1 MHPPLGGLSSP
12 GASGLPAG
20 VGESW
25 WLRVQ
30 SSHCWQIRAAGQGL
44 QGAEE
49 MVGENQ
55 VEAGGRE
62 KTTEIQVFG
71 RTVFKAVHTLLD
83 EKGHP

>member
-1 MHPPLGGLSSP
+1 MHPPPGGVSSP

-20 VGESW
+20 VGGSW
-25 WLRVQ
+25 WLSAEQPLLADLGR
-30 SSHCWQIRAAGQGL
+30 RAGL

-49 MVGENQ
+49 MAGENQ

-71 RTVFKAVHTLLD
+71 RPVFKAARTLLG